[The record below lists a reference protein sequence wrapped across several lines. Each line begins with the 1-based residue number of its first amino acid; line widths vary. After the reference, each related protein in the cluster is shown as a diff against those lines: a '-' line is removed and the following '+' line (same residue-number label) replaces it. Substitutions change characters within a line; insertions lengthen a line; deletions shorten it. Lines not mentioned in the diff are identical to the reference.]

1 MPSQEVLG
9 LHPTD
14 LIPHTTKNYWS
25 KFQQTHCF
33 PRFAVQFITRF
44 AVLFPRFLEFET
56 PAQYLA
62 IGFKGTGR
70 HRKGRFFAP
79 LFDYAFGPSTSVDPI
94 FPPHPPFSKCNPAY
108 CQVFSSLNK
117 TFTASMAIWPIAT
130 ETSDI

>member
-14 LIPHTTKNYWS
+14 LIPHTAKNHWS
-25 KFQQTHCF
+25 KFQQTHYF

-94 FPPHPPFSKCNPAY
+94 LVGANHKVAGIF
-108 CQVFSSLNK
+108 
-117 TFTASMAIWPIAT
+117 
-130 ETSDI
+130 